1 MSKEIFVAFATQ
13 KGGIGK
19 STVTA
24 LAASYLHNVKGYNV
38 AVVDCD
44 DPQHSIHGLREHEMG
59 LIDSSTYFKALA
71 CDHFRRIKKNA
82 YTIVKSNAV
91 NALDDAER
99 MIATEDVKPDVVFF
113 DMPGTLRSNG
123 VIKTLSQ
130 MDYIFTPLS
139 ADRFVVESTL
149 KFVTMF
155 RDRLMT
161 TGQAKTKGLHLFW
174 TMVDGRERNDLYGI
188 YEEVIAEMGFPVL
201 LIGGNLVNNEAL
213 TYDGSK
219 WEAARTL
226 YWDEGTYNAY
236 AYYPYIQGVSSTTDQ
251 PFSVALDQSTPK
263 TATAPGGYE
272 ASDLL
277 FATSK
282 DIQASNSPISL
293 NFKHIM
299 SKLKIRLIKGED
311 FEGDMPTHAQV
322 TIHSTVPTA
331 TIDLQ
336 AGVATRYV
344 KGTQQSIIAHQE
356 SDYIYSAI
364 IVPQRIENRRPL
376 IEVGNERCKLSLR
389 EQFLV

>member
-1 MSKEIFVAFATQ
+1 MKKHIIRYASF
-13 KGGIGK
+13 
-19 STVTA
+19 A
-24 LAASYLHNVKGYNV
+24 LAILGMVSCSEEVETTSRYKDA
-38 AVVDCD
+38 
-44 DPQHSIHGLREHEMG
+44 Q
-59 LIDSSTYFKALA
+59 STPMTF
-71 CDHFRRIKKNA
+71 
-82 YTIVKSNAV
+82 AV
-91 NALDDAER
+91 NYPGQSRATATSFESNDKIGLYVAESK
-99 MIATEDVKPDVVFF
+99 A
-113 DMPGTLRSNG
+113 
-123 VIKTLSQ
+123 
-130 MDYIFTPLS
+130 PL
-139 ADRFVVESTL
+139 E
-149 KFVTMF
+149 
-155 RDRLMT
+155 
-161 TGQAKTKGLHLFW
+161 
-174 TMVDGRERNDLYGI
+174 
-188 YEEVIAEMGFPVL
+188 
-201 LIGGNLVNNEAL
+201 IGGNLVNNEAL

-236 AYYPYIQGVSSTTDQ
+236 AYYPYIQGISSTTDQ

-282 DIQASNSPISL
+282 N
-293 NFKHIM
+293 IM

-311 FEGDMPTHAQV
+311 FEGNMPTHAQV

-376 IEVGNERCKLSLR
+376 IEVVMKGVSYLFESKF
-389 EQFLV
+389 QFKPGTEHLVNFIISDNPDQVKIEIGGEIQNWGK